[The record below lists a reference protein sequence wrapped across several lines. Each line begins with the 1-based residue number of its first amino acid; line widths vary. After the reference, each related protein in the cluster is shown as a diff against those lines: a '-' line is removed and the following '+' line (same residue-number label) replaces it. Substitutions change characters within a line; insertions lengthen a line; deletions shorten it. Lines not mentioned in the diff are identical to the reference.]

1 MPTLLIDG
9 KWVSSIAGETID
21 VINPCDAKVF
31 GKIDR
36 GTAADIDLAVQAA
49 RRALDGAW
57 GRLTAT
63 ERGRIMMKFA
73 DLIVKHVD
81 EIAKIEAQDT
91 GKPMTVARND
101 IVAVVGY
108 FEF

>member
-1 MPTLLIDG
+1 VNSSLLNNLTYFFKELRMPTLLIDG

-31 GKIDR
+31 GKIDL

-57 GRLTAT
+57 GRMTAT

-73 DLIVKHVD
+73 DLIVKHAD
-81 EIAKIEAQDT
+81 EIAKSKRKIQASL
-91 GKPMTVARND
+91 
-101 IVAVVGY
+101 
-108 FEF
+108 